1 VNDIAS
7 WLPGVLSKI
16 FDDRDVQLE
25 LGRRLAEIDS
35 RVKWE
40 AGPYGDHDAYL
51 AFSPNFHND
60 LLPVTETL
68 AKTMP
73 TIQGWH
79 FFGAKPRKRWS
90 VRKVLLNEVE
100 YLFDDWRYRLV
111 MFKNGEFFDINFF
124 TFDEAIEEHARAGLG
139 VFLASSELGEKLF
152 MQAIDRVNVSTK
164 PPVGETSI
172 HIESLYDQIVDLFR
186 GELSSE

>member
-7 WLPGVLSKI
+7 WLPGVLPKI

-25 LGRRLAEIDS
+25 LGRRLEEIDP
-35 RVKWE
+35 RVRWE

-60 LLPVTETL
+60 LLSVTETL

-90 VRKVLLNEVE
+90 VRKVFFNGVE

-111 MFKNGEFFDINFF
+111 MFKHGEFFDIDFF
-124 TFDEAIEEHARAGLG
+124 TFDEAIEEHVRAGLG
-139 VFLASSELGEKLF
+139 VLLASSELGEKLF
-152 MQAIDRVNVSTK
+152 MRAIDRVNVNTR
-164 PPVGETSI
+164 PHDDETSI
-172 HIESLYDQIVDLFR
+172 HIESLYEQIVDLFR
-186 GELSSE
+186 GELPSE

>member
-1 VNDIAS
+1 MNDIVN

-25 LGRRLAEIDS
+25 LGRRLVEIDP

-68 AKTMP
+68 ATTMP

-79 FFGAKPRKRWS
+79 FFGAKPRKHWS
-90 VRKVLLNEVE
+90 ERKVLFNGVE
-100 YLFDDWRYRLV
+100 YFFDDWRYRLV
-111 MFKNGEFFDINFF
+111 MFKNGKFFDIDFF
-124 TFDEAIEEHARAGLG
+124 TFDETIEEQARGGLG
-139 VFLASSELGEKLF
+139 VFLASSEIGEKLF
-152 MQAIDRVNVSTK
+152 MRAIDRVNVSTR
-164 PPVGETSI
+164 PQAGETSI
-172 HIESLYDQIVDLFR
+172 HIESLYEQVVDLFR